1 MSMSMSRISR
11 VYRALVENPKISAI
25 SPMAA
30 VVTIRGRA
38 GWVGEVQIGDMVTF
52 RLTGFYR
59 VHGRRIDVVRS
70 IYGVD
75 KLSDKELDDKIN
87 EVLSP

>member
-1 MSMSMSRISR
+1 MMDRVHRALLKNPRIST
-11 VYRALVENPKISAI
+11 VSK
-25 SPMAA
+25 AA
-30 VVTIRGRA
+30 DVVTIRGQA
-38 GWVGEVQIGDMVTF
+38 GWVGEVQIGDVVTF

-75 KLSDKELDDKIN
+75 KLSDQELAYKIN

>member
-1 MSMSMSRISR
+1 MSRISR

-25 SPMAA
+25 SPMDA
-30 VVTIRGRA
+30 VVTIRGQA
-38 GWVGEVQIGDMVTF
+38 GWVGEVQIGDVVTF

-75 KLSDKELDDKIN
+75 AMGDHKLAYKIN